1 MQVNPCAKKFRDSVA
16 AVTQAFFRSGP
27 ALMIHWTGV
36 TPEVSLQGS
45 SCRSPG
51 SKYSHFFFL
60 FVLEDFISPSLMK
73 EISLDM
79 EFQVIGFVFFQ
90 REIFPSTLF
99 LVSEGKSDVTIIL
112 VPLQAGCSFPPDPTL
127 TP

>member
-1 MQVNPCAKKFRDSVA
+1 
-16 AVTQAFFRSGP
+16 
-27 ALMIHWTGV
+27 
-36 TPEVSLQGS
+36 
-45 SCRSPG
+45 
-51 SKYSHFFFL
+51 
-60 FVLEDFISPSLMK
+60 MK

-99 LVSEGKSDVTIIL
+99 LVSEVKSDVTIIL

>member
-1 MQVNPCAKKFRDSVA
+1 MQVNPCAKKFRDSVV

-27 ALMIHWTGV
+27 ALIIHWTGV

-51 SKYSHFFFL
+51 SKYSHFFVCL

-79 EFQVIGFVFFQ
+79 EFQVVGFVFFN
-90 REIFPSTLF
+90 
-99 LVSEGKSDVTIIL
+99 VKY
-112 VPLQAGCSFPPDPTL
+112 FPPL
-127 TP
+127 SSWFLKESLM